1 MSDPIIGLDTPFY
14 TDPEAREAIHKRLHK
29 IAAYRSQNLGSTS
42 TPEDWQAFKEWEIK
56 QLKAVQKYD
65 PAYIKRL
72 LKAEI

>member
-1 MSDPIIGLDTPFY
+1 MSDQIIGLDSPYY
-14 TDPEAREAIHKRLHK
+14 TDPEAREKIHRRLHK

-42 TPEDWQAFKEWEIK
+42 TLEEWQAFKEWEIK
-56 QLKAVQKYD
+56 QLKAVQKHD